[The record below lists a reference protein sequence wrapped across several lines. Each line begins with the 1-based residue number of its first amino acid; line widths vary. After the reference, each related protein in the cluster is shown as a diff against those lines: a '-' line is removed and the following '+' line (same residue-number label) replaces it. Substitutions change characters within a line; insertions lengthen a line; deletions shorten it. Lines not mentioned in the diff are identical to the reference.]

1 MTNQRRQS
9 SVSIP
14 NPRLSSELCHRVINL
29 AASTIHAP
37 NRGVRR
43 QAMPGI
49 EHHPFPLTVWLAIVE
64 PLPRDFDGPNPLI
77 GRVVPLDRRVLDRC
91 PPIVDVE
98 LHQEVARRFL
108 LMQTCG

>member
-14 NPRLSSELCHRVINL
+14 NPRLSSELCHRVVNL

-49 EHHPFPLTVWLAIVE
+49 EHHPFTLTGALGIVE
-64 PLPRDFDGPNPLI
+64 PLPRDFDGTNPLI
-77 GRVVPLDRRVLDRC
+77 GRVVPLDRRVLARC
-91 PPIVDVE
+91 TPIVAVVMP
-98 LHQEVARRFL
+98 QE
-108 LMQTCG
+108 